1 MWIEVKCEN
10 NCLITLLQPYSSMN
24 ISEFIL
30 CWLPG
35 LRDRSNSSGNLA
47 VKRCQNQKLET
58 LINVTLY
65 TSSLRKDFRITDW
78 QTYDG
83 RSLIWGSRDISFV
96 EKNYYL
102 WVFWS
107 INFSM
112 SFNLL
117 KWIRFW
123 KSLKYPK
130 QIAIMILLLIW
141 SILVWWLLLKNV

>member
-10 NCLITLLQPYSSMN
+10 NCLITLLQPYSSLN

-58 LINVTLY
+58 LINLSLY
-65 TSSLRKDFRITDW
+65 TSSLRKDFCRTDW
-78 QTYDG
+78 QPYDG
-83 RSLIWGSRDISFV
+83 RSLIWCSWDIPLLRKIIIYEF
-96 EKNYYL
+96 
-102 WVFWS
+102 FWS
-107 INFSM
+107 INFSI

-117 KWIRFW
+117 KWIGIWKKFW
-123 KSLKYPK
+123 RIQSKYP
-130 QIAIMILLLIW
+130 LW
-141 SILVWWLLLKNV
+141 FCF